1 MPAGDQPAVP
11 PELPAD
17 GELGAT
23 LRTLVALT
31 AQLREL
37 CPWDQEQNER
47 TIVPH
52 TLDEAY
58 ELADAAMAGD
68 DAKLADELGD
78 VLFQVLFLSRLLEER
93 GVTDLSGV
101 LEGLYAK
108 LVRRHPH
115 VFGEA
120 QAETAGAVRA
130 TWEQVKRGE
139 SGRKPGLFGELPE
152 LLPALLLAR
161 KAGRRV
167 AHAGGDPVAIL
178 RLDPARGPDLP
189 ADDTAAFAA
198 LGDHL
203 FIAVQAARARGLDPE
218 LALRATTARLRAAAQ
233 APGALHQ

>member
-1 MPAGDQPAVP
+1 MSAGAQPARP

-23 LRTLVALT
+23 LLALVALV

-37 CPWDQEQNER
+37 CPWDQVQNER

-68 DAKLADELGD
+68 DAKVADELGD

-93 GVTDLSGV
+93 GVADLGDV
-101 LEGLYAK
+101 AAGLHAK

-130 TWEQVKRGE
+130 TWEQVKRGG
-139 SGRKPGLFGELPE
+139 SG
-152 LLPALLLAR
+152 
-161 KAGRRV
+161 
-167 AHAGGDPVAIL
+167 
-178 RLDPARGPDLP
+178 
-189 ADDTAAFAA
+189 
-198 LGDHL
+198 
-203 FIAVQAARARGLDPE
+203 
-218 LALRATTARLRAAAQ
+218 
-233 APGALHQ
+233 